1 MVGQVG
7 PAVDAAVGAVAVGQ
21 VGLEGLGAR
30 HPDHGRG
37 RGTVQEGAASP
48 GRLAGEAPQHAGEG
62 RGGGRGGRHTPG
74 GGDVGIQGQEGS
86 WYNHRV
92 TISGVFSYT
101 VKWTMCCS
109 ASDCF
114 VLCHTWG

>member
-30 HPDHGRG
+30 HDHRRRAGGGVRRGDGVAVAGRG
-37 RGTVQEGAASP
+37 RGAVQEGAAGP

-62 RGGGRGGRHTPG
+62 RGGAWGGRHTPG
-74 GGDVGIQGQEGS
+74 THTHVHTHTA
-86 WYNHRV
+86 WNH
-92 TISGVFSYT
+92 
-101 VKWTMCCS
+101 
-109 ASDCF
+109 
-114 VLCHTWG
+114 